1 MVYRKDKRPLNRLFS
16 SIQQRLGLNTLR
28 FQLTV
33 SIMLVML
40 AAVML
45 MGLVLLNITRN
56 IFVEEKSAQTYAV
69 GSAVQEGLREI
80 TENNLHASAKRMGRE
95 LYHPQTFY
103 SITFLDLND
112 RVLWSNLEMSQWG
125 IFVNTLTHYRNRSLR
140 RVQQEFVEHPLTG
153 ESLLVT
159 HVPWMSHRRIVG
171 WVQLTFPLF
180 TERQQMLFSGRLVLV
195 YAIGFSL
202 LLAFFGTFVFNRMV
216 VYPLEKL
223 TQATRDLAM
232 GHSVEPL
239 VMDSYNELGR
249 LAESFNIMA
258 EQLTQR
264 EMELDRRIEAQV
276 KINETLEV
284 TRQGLIRS
292 EKLASV
298 GSLAAGVAH
307 EVGNPLQAI
316 LGYVGILKDGGVDDA
331 LQQDIL
337 QRIEN
342 DISRIHEIISG
353 LLSYSRSGTGKPSS
367 VDLNEIIKET
377 LEMIQLQQ
385 QFKNVEFD
393 YQSILRPAMVRLV
406 PGQLQQVLVNL
417 FLNAA
422 QAMDNEGQIQIFVEG
437 VDYDPQL
444 TFRQRGQRF
453 KAGQQLVSLAVM
465 DNGPGISEEIQ
476 GRLFDPF
483 FTTKE
488 VGQGTGLGLSVCDSI
503 VDFFGG
509 SIDVQ
514 SRPGEGSTFIILLPL
529 DNELAAE
536 LDELSVELE
545 SVTLEPSDG

>member
-1 MVYRKDKRPLNRLFS
+1 MEDHCETIRDDPGIARSNRRKGKRPLKRFFT
-16 SIQQRLGLNTLR
+16 SIQRGLGLNTLR
-28 FQLTV
+28 FQLTI

-40 AAVML
+40 AAVL
-45 MGLVLLNITRN
+45 VMGLVLLHLARN
-56 IFVEEKSAQTYAV
+56 VFVEEKSAQTYAV
-69 GSAVQEGLREI
+69 GCAVQEGLREI
-80 TENNLHASAKRMGRE
+80 TEKNLHSSAKRMGRE
-95 LYHPQTFY
+95 LFQPHTFE

-112 RVLWSNLEMSQWG
+112 NVLWSNLEMSQWV
-125 IFVNTLTHYRNRSLR
+125 IFVHTLTHYRNRNLR

-153 ESLLVT
+153 ENLLVT
-159 HVPWMSHRRIVG
+159 HVPWMSDRQIVG

-180 TERQQMLFSGRLVLV
+180 TERQQLLFSGRLVLA

-202 LLAFFGTFVFNRMV
+202 LLAFFGTAVFNRMV
-216 VYPLEKL
+216 VFPLEKL
-223 TQATRDLAM
+223 TQATRELAM
-232 GHSVEPL
+232 GNSVEPL
-239 VMDSYNELGR
+239 ELEGYNELGR

-264 EMELDRRIEAQV
+264 ELELDRRIEAQIKV
-276 KINETLEV
+276 NETLEL

-316 LGYVGILKDGGVDDA
+316 LGYVAILKDGGVDEE
-331 LQQDIL
+331 LERDIL

-367 VDLNEIIKET
+367 VDLNEVVLET
-377 LEMIQLQQ
+377 IEMIQLQK
-385 QFKNVEFD
+385 QFKDVEFD
-393 YQSILRPAMVRLV
+393 YQSILRPAMVRIV

-417 FLNAA
+417 FLNAT
-422 QAMDNEGQIQIFVEG
+422 QALDGEGQIQIFVEG

-444 TFRQRGQRF
+444 TFRQRGERF

-465 DNGPGISEEIQ
+465 DNGSGIPEEIQ

-514 SRPGEGSTFIILLPL
+514 SRPGEGDDIYYPV
-529 DNELAAE
+529 AA
-536 LDELSVELE
+536 
-545 SVTLEPSDG
+545 GF